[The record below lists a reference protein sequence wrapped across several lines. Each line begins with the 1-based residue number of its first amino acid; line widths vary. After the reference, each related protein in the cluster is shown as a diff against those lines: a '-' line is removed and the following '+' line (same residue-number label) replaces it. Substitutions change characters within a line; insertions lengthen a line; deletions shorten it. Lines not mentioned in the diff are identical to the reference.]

1 MEKSFMLTAIATVE
15 IKDLQMRV
23 IAIKPFE
30 YIQSNFPQ
38 LENVLSKGNYLS
50 LKEAF
55 EKPKSWVLI
64 PNSENMVIG
73 LETLQKLINDNIYD
87 LFEKNKKDWE
97 KKLSDTPS
105 AAPSEPDSKK
115 VKELSAKKKL
125 KPNVLEHLINKYG
138 LTESESYD
146 IADTDMFTIITRLNK
161 KELLSYNKEI
171 LLYHVI
177 IDNKNAKNINDIFL
191 TLTLPSYFLVGSPE
205 SITFQYKD
213 SINVIKTENFKVTR
227 KSVNDKAVNE
237 YVISIRDLNSAPGL
251 LVQGEFLIIDVPIIV
266 PPPKPSDLFSADCS
280 LKMFQFP
287 AGNPLIINP
296 EPLSLP
302 IIHKRKRFAVSSK
315 VLSIDNNNQCRI
327 KLQVSNLGDPL
338 DFEIRRAIPM
348 DCTLSA
354 VNGIE
359 VNMEKSDSSHLAI
372 LRFGHF
378 NKDEVKE
385 AEIIFHLQNMGEIIN
400 ISRGW

>member
-64 PNSENMVIG
+64 PNSENMIIG
-73 LETLQKLINDNIYD
+73 LETLQKSINDNIYE

-97 KKLSDTPS
+97 NKLSDAQT

-125 KPNVLEHLINKYG
+125 KPNVLENIIKKYS
-138 LTESESYD
+138 LTESETYD
-146 IADTDMFTIITRLNK
+146 ISDTDMFTIITRLNK
-161 KELLSYNKEI
+161 KELLSYIKEI
-171 LLYHVI
+171 LLFNVI
-177 IDNKNAKNINDIFL
+177 IENKNAKNINDIFL
-191 TLTLPSYFLVGSPE
+191 NLSLPSYYLLGTSE

-213 SINVIKTENFKVTR
+213 SINAIKSENFKVIR
-227 KSVNDKAVNE
+227 KTVNDKTVND

-251 LVQGEFLIIDVPIIV
+251 LTQGEFLIMNVPIIV
-266 PPPKPSDLFSADCS
+266 PPPKPNDSFSVDWS

-296 EPLSLP
+296 EPISLP

-315 VLSIDNNNQCRI
+315 MVSIDNNNRCRI

-338 DFEIRRAIPM
+338 DFEIRRAIPIE
-348 DCTLSA
+348 CTLSA
-354 VNGIE
+354 VSGVEMNL
-359 VNMEKSDSSHLAI
+359 EKSESSHLAI
-372 LRFGHF
+372 LKFGHF

-385 AEIIFHLQNMGEIIN
+385 AEIIIQLKNMGEIIN